1 LNPYSIILLTTAL
14 INIILAVYSLRYN
27 KTLLTLTYSIMLF
40 GISLYSFGYAM
51 ELQAGN
57 LGEIMFWLNIQYI
70 AIPFLPTIF
79 FILAVQYT
87 GRVKLFK
94 PWLIVLLFLFS
105 LTTLVFHFTNF
116 NDLYYKELKLT
127 HFQSIPLAA
136 FVKGTWYWIHQG
148 VSNIL
153 LLFSII
159 LFLVMVI
166 QSRGLNRIRASIML
180 FSSVVPWI
188 FYIIYLSG
196 NSPHNLDL
204 LPFSFSIVGILSTLG
219 IFRYRLLD
227 LMPVAL
233 EHVFD
238 SLTDGLVI
246 MDTRKRLISHNS
258 AASEIIPELSVS
270 MKGKDVNQVLSI
282 FPVLAN
288 PADGIE
294 SDVEITRDGIL
305 QYYHLRV
312 VAVNSD
318 QDRLFGWAI
327 IFTNI
332 TGRKQKENKL
342 LETERNL
349 TELNASKDKFLA
361 IIAHDLRNS
370 FHLMI
375 NMSDMIL
382 NNIENNNKE
391 GALRKSKIMYD
402 NSISTYNLLQ
412 NLLEWAMIQQKGVHF
427 RPQPLQVKQLLEEE
441 LRNLH
446 SLYEQKEL
454 SVRNSLDSP
463 LVITGD
469 EDMLKTVFRNL
480 ISNAIKYSYRGGEIF
495 ITGTASEDLVTIE
508 ITDQGTGMTREEQ
521 EKLFRIDSYLSR
533 KGTASENGSGLGLKL
548 CKEFINLHGGE
559 IWVTSWPGK
568 GSTFG
573 FTVPA
578 ASHQSPQ
585 LPL

>member
-1 LNPYSIILLTTAL
+1 
-14 INIILAVYSLRYN
+14 
-27 KTLLTLTYSIMLF
+27 MLF
-40 GISLYSFGYAM
+40 GISLYSFGYAF
-51 ELQAGN
+51 ELQAGS
-57 LGEIMFWLNIQYI
+57 LAEILFWLNIQYI

-79 FILAVQYT
+79 FILAIQYT
-87 GRVKLFK
+87 RRQYLLK

-105 LTTLVFHFTNF
+105 LTTQLFQFFNF
-116 NDLYYKELKLT
+116 NDLYYKELKIT
-127 HFQSIPLAA
+127 YFQSNPLAS
-136 FVKGTWYWIHQG
+136 FVKGPWYWIHQG
-148 VSNIL
+148 FSNVL

-166 QSRGLNRIRASIML
+166 RSHGLNRVRASIML
-180 FSSVVPWI
+180 FSSVVPWL
-188 FYIIYLSG
+188 FYLIYLSG
-196 NSPHNLDL
+196 NSPNNLDL

-219 IFRYRLLD
+219 IFRYHLLD

-233 EHVFD
+233 DHVFD

-246 MDTRKRLISHNS
+246 TDTRRRLISFNN
-258 AASEIIPELSVS
+258 AALEIIPELSGS
-270 MKGKDVNQVLSI
+270 MKGRDINPLLSN

-288 PADGIE
+288 PSDGFE

-305 QYYHLRV
+305 QYYHLRL

-318 QDRLFGWAI
+318 QDRLLGWAI

-332 TGRKQKENKL
+332 TGRKQIENKL
-342 LETERNL
+342 LETKRNL
-349 TELNASKDKFLA
+349 TELNDSKDKFLS

-375 NMSDMIL
+375 NMSDMIR
-382 NNIENNNKE
+382 NNIESDNKAE
-391 GALRKSKIMYD
+391 ALRKSKILYD

-412 NLLEWAMIQQKGVHF
+412 NLLEWAMIQQKGVRF
-427 RPQPLQVKQLLEEE
+427 RPQHLLVKNLLEEE

-446 SLYEQKEL
+446 TFYEQKEL
-454 SVRNSLDSP
+454 AVHNSLDSH
-463 LVITGD
+463 LAVTGD

-480 ISNAIKYSYRGGEIF
+480 ISNAIKYSYHGGEIR
-495 ITGTASEDLVTIE
+495 ITGTTSGNMVTIE
-508 ITDQGTGMTREEQ
+508 ITDQGTGMSMEEQ
-521 EKLFRIDSYLSR
+521 DQLFKSDSFLTR

-559 IWVTSWPGK
+559 IWVTSAPGK

-573 FTVPA
+573 FTIAVD
-578 ASHQSPQ
+578 SSQIPQ
-585 LPL
+585 LPK